1 VSPIILT
8 EMDWACGRHRGE
20 ERSLQD
26 FVGET
31 SGKEATW
38 RIELQKEG

>member
-1 VSPIILT
+1 VLPIILT
-8 EMDWACGRHRGE
+8 EMDWACGRHRRE

-31 SGKEATW
+31 SWKEAAW
-38 RIELQKEG
+38 SIELQKEG